1 MIIIINKKNNMKK
14 LLLIYI
20 TILIALS
27 ASAQYEAQWTN
38 TLTNT
43 GNVNVTSISTIG
55 KGALICGTFQDSVI
69 INNNKL
75 ISEGEKDVFLIQTD
89 SIGKI
94 TNMICFGG
102 DCNDIPTNIINRN
115 DTIIIGG
122 ISSCHKPEAEGEIF
136 IKSYDL
142 AYDLKHELLVPFTG
156 EVRLEMLQVT
166 DNTIIIG
173 GSLKGSIFTDEF
185 EINSNDFEHSFILSF
200 SDKGKYR
207 ALWQSEGTGR
217 HRLRSINTN
226 NDGCI
231 ALLSVSE
238 GSFISD
244 TLPEKMFDKTG
255 TVMLSMDKHLKTLWL
270 VSAECDGFSEAV
282 DIEPIADGELFGLNF
297 NGSLTVNDSTF
308 ASSGAL
314 SSYIAKYDNNGK
326 MCWQTT
332 LGGCY
337 CRLYD
342 IVTADNMAVCTGCYR
357 GTMDINN
364 DTISQSSVRKAFLIS
379 LDDKGD
385 LVWNIDIESTNNNSF
400 GNAIAYDGEG
410 VTLCTSVLQNKSRN
424 NSGITKSSDITK
436 RNAVSRYVISNITD
450 ETDNE
455 NTGEEHNTLFDN
467 DNNCDLSD
475 SFAINVFPNPTNNK
489 VNWSVINGALTTIE
503 VYDIRG
509 AKIDTYRCLN
519 QVSGHIDLSVYSNG
533 IYVLRLLSDNG
544 VYYYE
549 IIKN

>member
-1 MIIIINKKNNMKK
+1 MKK

-27 ASAQYEAQWTN
+27 ASAQYEVQWTN
-38 TLTNT
+38 TLTNI
-43 GNVNVTSISTIG
+43 GNVNVTSISAFG
-55 KGALICGTFQDSVI
+55 KGSLICGTFQDSVV

-122 ISSCHKPEAEGEIF
+122 ISSCNKPEAEGEIF

-142 AYDLKHELLVPFTG
+142 AYDLKHEFLLPFAG
-156 EVRLEMLQVT
+156 DVRLEMLQVT
-166 DNTIIIG
+166 DSTIILG
-173 GSLKGSIFTDEF
+173 GSLKGCISTDEF
-185 EINSNDFEHSFILSF
+185 EIISEDFEHSFILSF
-200 SDKGKYR
+200 SDKGKCR

-217 HRLRSINTN
+217 HRLRSVNTN

-231 ALLSVSE
+231 ALLSVSA
-238 GSFISD
+238 GSFVSD

-282 DIEPIADGELFGLNF
+282 DIEPIADGELLGLNF

-308 ASSGAL
+308 ASSGTL

-326 MCWQTT
+326 MCWRTT

-337 CRLYD
+337 CRLSD
-342 IVTADNMAVCTGCYR
+342 IVAADSLAICTGYYR
-357 GTMDINN
+357 GIMEINN
-364 DTISQSSVRKAFLIS
+364 DTISQSSVRKAFLLS

-385 LVWNIDIESTNNNSF
+385 LVWNIDIESTYNSF

-410 VTLCTSVLQNKSRN
+410 VTLSTSILQNKSRN
-424 NSGITKSSDITK
+424 NNGIAKSSDIAQ
-436 RNAVSRYVISNITD
+436 RSAVSRYVISNITD

-455 NTGEEHNTLFDN
+455 NTGEEHDTLFDN
-467 DNNCDLSD
+467 DNSSDLSD
-475 SFAINVFPNPTNNK
+475 SFAINVFPNPTKNK
-489 VNWSVINGALTTIE
+489 VNWSVINGVLTTIE

-509 AKIDTYRCLN
+509 TKIETHQCVN
-519 QVSGHIDLSVYSNG
+519 QVSGQIDLSVYSNG

-549 IIKN
+549 IVKN

>member
-1 MIIIINKKNNMKK
+1 MKK
-14 LLLIYI
+14 QLLTFI
-20 TILIALS
+20 TILMALS
-27 ASAQYEAQWTN
+27 ASAQYKAQWTN
-38 TLTNT
+38 TLSDN
-43 GNVNVTSISTIG
+43 GKIHITSISAHG
-55 KGALICGTFQDSVI
+55 KGSLICGTFQDSII
-69 INNNKL
+69 INDTRL
-75 ISEGEKDVFLIQTD
+75 ISEGEKDIFLLQTD
-89 SIGKI
+89 SIGQI
-94 TNMICFGG
+94 QNTICLGG
-102 DCNDIPTNIINRN
+102 KCNDIPTNVINRN

-122 ISSCHKPEAEGEIF
+122 VSSCLESETGGEIF
-136 IKSYDL
+136 VRSYDFSYDL
-142 AYDLKHELLVPFTG
+142 KQELLLPFAG
-156 EVRLEMLQVT
+156 DVRLEMLQVT
-166 DNTIIIG
+166 DSTIILG
-173 GSLKGSIFTDEF
+173 GSLKGRISTDEF
-185 EINSNDFEHSFILSF
+185 EIISEDCEHSFILNF
-200 SDKGKYR
+200 SNKGKY
-207 ALWQSEGTGR
+207 LTSWQSEGTGR

-244 TLPEKMFDKTG
+244 TLPETMFDKTG

-270 VSAECDGFSEAV
+270 ISAECDGFSEAV
-282 DIEPIADGELFGLNF
+282 DIEPTADGELFGLNF

-337 CRLYD
+337 CRLSN
-342 IVTADNMAVCTGCYR
+342 IITADSLAICTGYYR
-357 GTMDINN
+357 GIMEINN

-385 LVWNIDIESTNNNSF
+385 LVWNIDIESTYNSF

-410 VTLCTSVLQNKSRN
+410 VTLSTSILQNKSRN
-424 NSGITKSSDITK
+424 NNGIAKSSDIAQ
-436 RNAVSRYVISNITD
+436 RSAVSRYVISNIID
-450 ETDNE
+450 ETDTE
-455 NTGEEHNTLFDN
+455 NTVEEHDTIFDD
-467 DNNCDLSD
+467 DNSSDLSD
-475 SFAINVFPNPTNNK
+475 GFAINVFPNPTNNK
-489 VNWSVINGALTTIE
+489 VNWSVINGVLTTIE
-503 VYDIRG
+503 IYDIRG
-509 AKIDTYRCLN
+509 TKIDTYRCLN